1 MTHHPGLTPDTD
13 RFQILALDGGGVK
26 ALFTAHVLARL
37 EDDLGVSI
45 RDSFDLIAGTS
56 AGGIIA
62 LALGAGLRPAEIVE
76 HYEKLAD
83 EVFPRSRRRWWHLPR
98 RLARPAYDPARLQ
111 TSLHEVLG
119 DRLLGDSDK
128 RLVVPAWDPARGR
141 VHLFKTPHHERF
153 VRDWKIPMVDV
164 ALATSAAPVFLP
176 AANVDGQRLID
187 GGVWANNPSVV
198 AITEAVSS
206 LEMPLSTI
214 RVLNVGT
221 TDEVPDHPPKLHRGG
236 LATWAPH
243 AIQLVL
249 TANSRGVQG
258 LAEHLIGGD
267 SYWRFDAHVAKGRY
281 RLDIADADELA
292 ATAAAESRQL
302 SPTFAQHF
310 AGHDPVPYAPSHPL
324 PRKDAA

>member
-1 MTHHPGLTPDTD
+1 MTHLTAPEAD

-37 EDDLGVSI
+37 EDDLDVSI

-76 HYEKLAD
+76 RYEQLVD
-83 EVFPRSRRRWWHLPR
+83 VVFPRSRRRWWHLPR
-98 RLARPAYDPARLQ
+98 RLMRPTYGSIRLRS
-111 TSLHEVLG
+111 SLEDVLG

-176 AANVDGQRLID
+176 SANVDGQRLID
-187 GGVWANNPSVV
+187 GGVWANNPSAV
-198 AITEAVSS
+198 AITEAISS
-206 LEMPLSTI
+206 LDVTLSAI

-221 TDEVPDHPPKLHRGG
+221 TDEVPDHPPKLHDGG
-236 LATWAPH
+236 FATWAPH

-249 TANSRGVQG
+249 SANSRGTQG
-258 LAEHLIGGD
+258 LAEHLVGPD

-281 RLDIADADELA
+281 RLDVADADELA
-292 ATAAAESRQL
+292 ATAAAESRRL
-302 SPTFAQHF
+302 SPIFTQHF
-310 AGHDPVPYAPSHPL
+310 AGHEPAPYAPAHPL
-324 PRKDAA
+324 SRKDAA

>member
-1 MTHHPGLTPDTD
+1 MTHCPLSDVD

-76 HYEKLAD
+76 RYEKLVD
-83 EVFPRSRRRWWHLPR
+83 EAFPRSRRSWWRLPR
-98 RLARPAYDPARLQ
+98 RLKRPTYDPAPLRN
-111 TSLHEVLG
+111 SLEEALG

-141 VHLFKTPHHERF
+141 VHLFKTPHNERF

-164 ALATSAAPVFLP
+164 ALATSAAPVYLP

-187 GGVWANNPSVV
+187 GGVWANNPSAV
-198 AITEAVSS
+198 AITEAISS
-206 LEMPLSTI
+206 LDVPLSAI
-214 RVLNVGT
+214 RVLNVAT
-221 TDEVPDHPPKLHRGG
+221 TDEVPDHPPKLHDGG
-236 LATWAPH
+236 LATWALH

-249 TANSRGVQG
+249 SANSRGIQG
-258 LAEHLIGGD
+258 LAEHLVGPNN
-267 SYWRFDAHVAKGRY
+267 YWRFDAHVAKGRY
-281 RLDIADADELA
+281 RLDVADADELA
-292 ATAAAESRQL
+292 ATAAAESRRL
-302 SPTFAQHF
+302 SPIFTEHF
-310 AGHDPVPYAPSHPL
+310 SGHRPAPYAPSHSAS
-324 PRKDAA
+324 RKDAA

>member
-1 MTHHPGLTPDTD
+1 MTHRPVPGNG

-37 EDDLGVSI
+37 EDDLDVSI

-76 HYEKLAD
+76 CYEQLVDK
-83 EVFPRSRRRWWHLPR
+83 VFPSSRRRWWRLPR
-98 RLARPAYDPARLQ
+98 RLTHPTYDPSQLRS
-111 TSLHEVLG
+111 SLEDVLG
-119 DRLLGDSDK
+119 ARLLGDSDK

-187 GGVWANNPSVV
+187 GGVWANNPSAV
-198 AITEAVSS
+198 AITEAISS
-206 LEMPLSTI
+206 LDVPLSAI

-221 TDEVPDHPPKLHRGG
+221 TDEVPDHPPKLHDGG

-249 TANSRGVQG
+249 SANSRGTQG
-258 LAEHLIGGD
+258 LAEHLVGPD

-281 RLDIADADELA
+281 RLDVADADELA
-292 ATAAAESRQL
+292 ATAAAGSRRL
-302 SPTFAQHF
+302 SPIFTEHF
-310 AGHDPVPYAPSHPL
+310 AGHDPAPYEPTHPL
-324 PRKDAA
+324 KRKDAA